1 MREPLDSFAA
11 RIKRK
16 GEIVEFLHGLIYDH
30 GISPTGLREM
40 MEAAIRVKGASDK
53 KVARELLT
61 LANSLTAD
69 GRRGQF
75 LDVAN
80 GIESLR
86 QKFTPLTSDEA
97 IFLSI
102 IRNIAVHIGR
112 GNSSRVVQLA
122 HEIEDE
128 FGRTA

>member
-1 MREPLDSFAA
+1 MNDL
-11 RIKRK
+11 
-16 GEIVEFLHGLIYDH
+16 
-30 GISPTGLREM
+30 
-40 MEAAIRVKGASDK
+40 

>member
-1 MREPLDSFAA
+1 MNDL
-11 RIKRK
+11 
-16 GEIVEFLHGLIYDH
+16 
-30 GISPTGLREM
+30 
-40 MEAAIRVKGASDK
+40 
-53 KVARELLT
+53 KVARELLKM
-61 LANSLTAD
+61 AKSLEAD

-86 QKFTPLTSDEA
+86 QKFAPLPSDEA

-102 IRNIAVHIGR
+102 VRDMAVHIGR
-112 GNSSRVVQLA
+112 GNGSRVVQLA
-122 HEIEDE
+122 HEIENE